1 MTLTTYDPEGI
12 MLMWDIEITDQFA
25 RWWEDLSVKEQDSV
39 NAAVD
44 MLQGGT

>member
-1 MTLTTYDPEGI
+1 MPV
-12 MLMWDIEITDQFA
+12 WDIEYTDQFA

-44 MLQGGT
+44 MLQGGI